1 MSRISRSNLEETV
14 SKARLNI
21 MHITASLG
29 GGGVERLLVKSLE
42 VLDRDIFAHSVC
54 CVSSGGIYEKELRA
68 LGVPYWIMKRHMRF
82 DLTVIFQ
89 MAQLM
94 RHERIDVVHTLG
106 FTANAWGRVAAKLA
120 RVPRIIAH
128 ERGTA
133 WTEGPFMRIVDRVL
147 YHFTDLLL
155 ANSEAARIVLTQH
168 IGLPP
173 DRIRVVYNG
182 MPKPNSI
189 HHGPSLRQILGISSR
204 VPLVGTVGRLDTP
217 KGHIFLLQ
225 AIPHVWQ
232 SVPEAHFALIGDGPL
247 RGYLEGEAQRLG
259 LLDDG
264 RVQFLGFLPNA
275 PNLMQ
280 EMDLL
285 AHPAIR
291 EPLGNVLI
299 EASLAHLPV
308 VATNVDGIPE
318 VVVDGETGLL
328 VECTVPVEYV
338 PTPGAAPS
346 PAVVVDGH
354 TRALRPPLGPDPK
367 AFATAIVELLS
378 NPKRRHQMGKR
389 GYERA
394 QRSFGLKR
402 YARDLEL
409 AYRGEL

>member
-1 MSRISRSNLEETV
+1 MASRPINVLHVTSNL
-14 SKARLNI
+14 A
-21 MHITASLG
+21 
-29 GGGVERLLVKSLE
+29 GGGVQRLLVQSLA
-42 VLDRDIFAHSVC
+42 VLDQVAFRHSVC
-54 CVSSGGIYEKELRA
+54 CVSTGGVYESELQK
-68 LGVPYWIMKRHMRF
+68 LGIPYWIMKRRARF

-89 MAQLM
+89 MARLM
-94 RHERIDVVHTLG
+94 RRKHIDVVHTLG

-133 WTEGPFMRIVDRVL
+133 WTESALMRIVDRAL
-147 YHFTDLLL
+147 YRFTDLLL

-232 SVPEAHFALIGDGPL
+232 SVPEAHFAFIGDGPL
-247 RGYLEGEAQRLG
+247 RGYLKGEAQRLG

-291 EPLGNVLI
+291 ESLGNVLI
-299 EASLAHLPV
+299 EASLAQLPI
-308 VATNVDGIPE
+308 VASNVDGIPE

-328 VECTVPVEYV
+328 VECTAPVEYV
-338 PTPGAAPS
+338 PAPGAAPL
-346 PAVVVDGH
+346 PIVVVDGR
-354 TRALRPPLGPDPK
+354 TRRLRPPLGPDPK